1 MKTKKNVGVWMDHSK
16 AQVIDNSNMNEHA
29 TIHSNFN
36 FTVKEEALNRSENLM
51 HNKEQQAQHKFHKQI
66 ADKICEYDNVLLFGP
81 TDAKLELKNYLND
94 DVHFKNKQIIV
105 QTADQMTENE
115 KNAYV
120 TNHFNH

>member
-1 MKTKKNVGVWMDHSK
+1 
-16 AQVIDNSNMNEHA
+16 
-29 TIHSNFN
+29 
-36 FTVKEEALNRSENLM
+36 M

-66 ADKICEYDNVLLFGP
+66 ADKICKYDNVLLFGP